1 MVGPGAFMI
10 TVTFH
15 GYSVKS
21 YRDHESVALA
31 PHGWAV
37 FRRGAGHTAAVGPR
51 AKGTPVSD
59 LTARSRRGKARK
71 SSRPPVEVGTMDL
84 RRLGNKPAGS
94 SSEQNQRCYRPRA
107 RLNRQTACRRSSLA
121 AARNVRIPAVIR
133 WCVRSSGISAARP
146 AWRRW
151 GRACPRVRPPDP
163 GRQFHDPG
171 EFSVLFADN
180 SPES

>member
-94 SSEQNQRCYRPRA
+94 
-107 RLNRQTACRRSSLA
+107 TAEYKDAQEL
-121 AARNVRIPAVIR
+121 
-133 WCVRSSGISAARP
+133 
-146 AWRRW
+146 
-151 GRACPRVRPPDP
+151 PPDEHA
-163 GRQFHDPG
+163 GLIRERIDDATG
-171 EFSVLFADN
+171 A
-180 SPES
+180 